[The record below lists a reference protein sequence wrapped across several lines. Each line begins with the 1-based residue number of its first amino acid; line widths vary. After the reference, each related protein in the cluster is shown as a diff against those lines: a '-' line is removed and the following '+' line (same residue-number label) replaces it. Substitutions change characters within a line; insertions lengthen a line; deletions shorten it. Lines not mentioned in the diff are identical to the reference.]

1 MQNEILK
8 PVLDTDE
15 VAVPRYDI
23 VGPNGSVIQQ
33 NVELR
38 LKNEV
43 VQEGTPYDEESVLPA
58 SLREQLELPQ
68 SATPAEAFL
77 RMLKV
82 SGGAVARNRAPQ
94 TSDAQPAGK
103 IWIVPKMVFNNQ
115 MPNALTQVASNW
127 KCTAATA
134 AVSGNKVT
142 VTGNG
147 SAATLVAEATMLTA
161 ASTNDLLYVTADITV
176 LDDANSVT
184 IELVCGDNVVAT
196 QNLDVPTAGDTM
208 QLVARAPA
216 GANAVPTL
224 RVTSVYNTASAQ
236 AGKRVAV
243 AAITVWNL
251 TADMC
256 QIEPEL
262 EFTQVE
268 ATAYLTQYGA
278 FQTREYE
285 YSMWWWLCHGKL
297 GEQYIW
303 TQGMD
308 YYWKASRAE
317 SVLGTNA
324 AKWVTPYGIFQA
336 LTAADSALSIPW
348 DRVHQLR
355 NILVSLNRG
364 NSFGYVADTT
374 ASISGMSQTSNV
386 TMSFTIDGWQ
396 TTNLSYFNT
405 LTGSV
410 SLPMF
415 CPKITLKGVGKGT
428 GSFAGYGSQKVKY
441 QLSITDSA
449 GNTITTGNV
458 EVICEPSSG
467 TNFEVSVDIPLEM
480 RPEQTEFT
488 LKLKPIEL
496 YYSRVGNSGT
506 YTWTSFTVTVQS
518 VVAVTP
524 IVYT

>member
-147 SAATLVAEATMLTA
+147 GAATLVAEATMLTA
-161 ASTNDLLYVTADITV
+161 AKAADLLYVTANVTV
-176 LDDANSVT
+176 LDDANSVK
-184 IELVCGDNVVAT
+184 IELICDNNVVAT
-196 QNLDVPTAGDTM
+196 QSLNVPTGGDTM

-216 GANAVPTL
+216 GANAVPKL
-224 RVTSVYNTASAQ
+224 RVTSTYNTASAQ
-236 AGKRVAV
+236 SGKRVSV
-243 AAITVWNL
+243 EAITVWNL

-256 QIEPEL
+256 QIEAGI
-262 EFTQVE
+262 EFTRDE
-268 ATAYLTQYGA
+268 ATAYLAQYGV

-285 YSMWWWLCHGKL
+285 YSMWWWHCHGKIDNQYVW
-297 GEQYIW
+297 EQGLDFYR
-303 TQGMD
+303 
-308 YYWKASRAE
+308 RATAE
-317 SVLGTNA
+317 EAQAGTDNTKWMSPA
-324 AKWVTPYGIFQA
+324 AVRAW
-336 LTAADSALSIPW
+336 W
-348 DRVHQLR
+348 DA
-355 NILVSLNRG
+355 
-364 NSFGYVADTT
+364 FY
-374 ASISGMSQTSNV
+374 
-386 TMSFTIDGWQ
+386 
-396 TTNLSYFNT
+396 NT
-405 LTGSV
+405 LTMPVVRGGTGKASWSANRLVYPSAAQTMAQLAFPSVAGSV
-410 SLPMF
+410 LRQDASGAPYWTSPEDLRNVLH
-415 CPKITLKGVGKGT
+415 TLGLSRVVYGSYTGT
-428 GSFAGYGSQKVKY
+428 GTAGSSNPTSLTFPFAVKLLVIMHRDNVSFNYYRSGQADFVMLVQG
-441 QLSITDSA
+441 ITAFRTQEASDNASDTR
-449 GNTITTGNV
+449 N
-458 EVICEPSSG
+458 
-467 TNFEVSVDIPLEM
+467 
-480 RPEQTEFT
+480 
-488 LKLKPIEL
+488 
-496 YYSRVGNSGT
+496 
-506 YTWTSFTVTVQS
+506 
-518 VVAVTP
+518 AVTWSNDYKTVSWYHANSTP
-524 IVYT
+524 YAGGQMNTRSAVYLYVAIG